1 MTSVTAMNTE
11 REHRNHGERTS
22 TLLTLPT
29 RLHCTIDMN
38 VDHVT
43 QLRKGA
49 LELAVLAML
58 DSRPSY
64 GFELVEGLDALPGL
78 DATKGTIYP
87 LLTRLKNAGLV
98 DTTWQESPKGPPRKY
113 YVLSPA
119 GSAELATQ
127 TATWR
132 QVVAAMDSLLPKE
145 AR

>member
-1 MTSVTAMNTE
+1 MNTLQPME
-11 REHRNHGERTS
+11 AHAAPDEHIS
-22 TLLTLPT
+22 MLLTPPT
-29 RLHCTIDMN
+29 SLQCNIDMK

-64 GFELVEGLDALPGL
+64 GFELVEGLAALPGL

-119 GSAELATQ
+119 GRAELATQ

-132 QVVAAMDSLLPKE
+132 QVVGAMDSLLPE
-145 AR
+145 ETR